1 MTQEKNQNQS
11 NHEGL
16 TPRSETKP
24 SVWRAFFAKRWMY
37 PVVYL
42 GSAALIIG
50 LMYAKSQ
57 DAFPFSKSQTD
68 MPNHLSQGDNT
79 TVPSAPVNAPQW
91 VWPVGEDGQSANVT
105 MNFFDDTKDK
115 AAQAAS
121 LLKFNDTFYTQNGI
135 VMGLKNDKPFTVVA
149 AASGK
154 VTSVE
159 DNPLLGKAVEITHD
173 NGYVTYYAS
182 LAEVDV
188 KEGDAVLQGQP
199 IGKSGNNKLEA
210 SQKNHLHFEVKK
222 DGKNVDPMTVL
233 PMRGDAA
240 QTQSSQDKATG
251 KDQPADTSKPST
263 GDQNAKNKQDA
274 KEQTPSGTQPSGTQ
288 PSTGTQQPGGSQP
301 QGSTQQPD
309 RSQQQGTSQQSSSTS
324 TQP

>member
-1 MTQEKNQNQS
+1 MTQEKNQKQ
-11 NHEGL
+11 NHEGQ
-16 TPRSETKP
+16 TSRSENKP
-24 SVWRAFFAKRWMY
+24 SFWRTYFAKRWTY
-37 PVVYL
+37 PVIYL

-57 DAFPFSKSQTD
+57 DAFPFSKSHNET
-68 MPNHLSQGDNT
+68 PNPTAQGGT
-79 TVPSAPVNAPQW
+79 ALPTPAAPVNAPQW
-91 VWPVGEDGQSANVT
+91 VWPVGEDGQDVNVT
-105 MNFFDDTKDK
+105 MNFFDDSKDK

-135 VMGLKNDKPFTVVA
+135 VMGLKNDKTFTVVA

-154 VTSVE
+154 VTRVE

-182 LAEVDV
+182 LSTVDV
-188 KEGDAVLQGQP
+188 KEGDAILQGQP
-199 IGKSGNNKLEA
+199 LGKSGNNKLEA

-222 DGKNVDPMTVL
+222 DGKNVDPISVL

-240 QTQSSQDKATG
+240 QTQAAPQNPADA
-251 KDQPADTSKPST
+251 KDQPAASTPGGAGSQDKQGAKEPSSSDTSSDSP
-263 GDQNAKNKQDA
+263 
-274 KEQTPSGTQPSGTQ
+274 QPSDPAQ
-288 PSTGTQQPGGSQP
+288 SSSGSQP
-301 QGSTQQPD
+301 SDTTKQPDSTQQP
-309 RSQQQGTSQQSSSTS
+309 SQKSSSTS